1 MNWDDKIYLKVKN
14 LYKNTS
20 KDFNEILTHCDGA
33 PPREVFIQFQKIQSE
48 PDSSALPITE
58 NWSLFHF
65 NLPAPN
71 PLYYQWWYTL
81 SSQEKFTER
90 LISDHGKF
98 NALCI
103 GTPTL
108 AASLDA
114 HDIEVTLLDI
124 DHDVISVFNK
134 MSHQKSHGD
143 VYDVFESLPKTLSK
157 KHDVTIIDPPWY
169 QEHFHAFLTR
179 AIHATKNTGLIY
191 CSIPQILTRPD
202 IQDERRELKERLTDL
217 GHEVLYIER
226 STFQYI
232 IPEFEEPSFSCLGI
246 QESVQPWRY
255 SDLLVIKVNGNNSL
269 PIASRNEPKTISY
282 SINDSANTFRV
293 FLKEKDITT
302 GTGPRE
308 VTEFKKS
315 ISRRDI
321 VDEVNIWTSKKDGFQ
336 FESIDIAKK
345 VLSSWASGNSLIE
358 TINKYREEI
367 ASIENIVQR
376 YDDLLWLWSK
386 HAHGKV
392 RRSDIIIKEM
402 NNKSL
407 SDWATHPSNRE
418 RVSHS
423 DGFRIEFQRDR
434 DRIIWSNGFR
444 KLADKTQLFPL
455 GDDENLRQRLAHSIE
470 VMQLATTISNS
481 FGLNKDLVEAGAL
494 AHDIGHTPFGHA
506 GENAIDR
513 LFMALG
519 IECGFNHYE
528 HGVDVVRYL
537 EGSYQK
543 TSNDTAHGL
552 NLTPEVCDCIL
563 KHTFCHTG
571 TSGSHQD
578 VWNKSKHKDYL
589 ICAGFSHLEGQ
600 AVRAAD
606 KISYLLSDIED
617 GIRLGSITHQD
628 LMSCKLFHRS
638 PIDFRMKIGDILY
651 PKFIEQRGSIIKL
664 LMEDIIIES
673 SKRISSLTSI
683 KNVASANDYC
693 IYHSPHI
700 NSDMNEIWNK
710 IQVKKLHKDPRVLTA
725 NLRAAKIVTE
735 LIILFTL
742 YQEYIDSRFLKEHER
757 LKTSNYIG
765 FYKQISRSISI
776 PDNMVNFLPL
786 NFMIGNNSNSLKN
799 IDIYHLVLAK
809 DYVASLSDNKCKS
822 LHKSLIHG

>member
-1 MNWDDKIYLKVKN
+1 MNWDERIYLKVKG

-33 PPREVFIQFQKIQSE
+33 PPLEVLIQFKKIQNE
-48 PDSSALPITE
+48 PESSVPPITE
-58 NWSLFHF
+58 NWSSFHF

-103 GTPTL
+103 GTLTI

-114 HDIEVTLLDI
+114 HGIDVKLLDI
-124 DHDVISVFNK
+124 DRDVISIFNK
-134 MSHQKSHGD
+134 MSPQDGHSE
-143 VYDVFESLPKTLSK
+143 VYDVFEPLPETLSK

-169 QEHFHAFLTR
+169 QEHFYAFLTR
-179 AIHATKNTGLIY
+179 AIHATKNSGLIY
-191 CSIPQILTRPD
+191 CSIPQILTRPN
-202 IQDERRELKERLTDL
+202 IQDERIELKNILNNL
-217 GHEVLYIER
+217 GHEVLYIEH

-232 IPEFEEPSFSCLGI
+232 IPEFEEASLSHLET
-246 QESVQPWRY
+246 QEFIQPWRY

-269 PIASRNEPKTISY
+269 PIAPRNEPKTISY
-282 SINDSANTFRV
+282 SINDSANVFRV
-293 FLKEKDITT
+293 FLKEIDITT

-315 ISRRDI
+315 ISRRDS

-336 FESIDIAKK
+336 FENIHIAKK
-345 VLSSWASGNSLIE
+345 ILSSWASGSSLVD
-358 TINKYREEI
+358 TIDKNREEI

-376 YDDLLWLWSK
+376 YDDLLGLWSR

-407 SDWATHPSNRE
+407 SEWATHPSDRE

-434 DRIIWSNGFR
+434 DRIIWSSGFR

-543 TSNDTAHGL
+543 TSIETSYGL

-578 VWNKSKHKDYL
+578 VWKKSKHKNYL
-589 ICAGFSHLEGQ
+589 KCSGFSHLEGQ

-628 LMSCKLFHRS
+628 LMSCKLFHRP
-638 PIDFRMKIGDILY
+638 PIDFRMKSGDALY

-673 SKRISSLTSI
+673 AKRISSLTSI
-683 KNVASANDYC
+683 NSVSSANDYC
-693 IYHSPHI
+693 IYHSTQI

-742 YQEYIDSRFLKEHER
+742 YPEYIDSRFLKEHER
-757 LKTSNYIG
+757 LKTSNYIS

-786 NFMIGNNSNSLKN
+786 NFMIGNNSNFLKS
-799 IDIYHLVLAK
+799 IDVYHLVLAK

-822 LHKSLIHG
+822 LHKSLIHD